1 MTEEIRLLA
10 FSAALGLVHIMAASA
25 AGLQQRGGLAWA
37 AGNRESEG
45 EVTGAAARLKRASAN
60 FFETFPLFAALVL
73 AAAVSGRQGGAVAW
87 GAQLYFW
94 ARLLYL
100 PIYGFG
106 IPWIRTPVWGVA
118 IVGIGFV
125 FAGLFG
131 WAGPGAP

>member
-10 FSAALGLVHIMAASA
+10 LSAALGFAHIVAASA
-25 AGLQQRGGLAWA
+25 SGLSQRGGLAWA

-45 EVTGAAARLKRASAN
+45 GVTGAAARLQRATGN

-106 IPWIRTPVWGVA
+106 LPWIRTPVWGVA

-131 WAGPGAP
+131 WAGPGL

>member
-1 MTEEIRLLA
+1 MTDEIRLLA
-10 FSAALGLVHIMAASA
+10 LSAALGFAHIMAASTS
-25 AGLQQRGGLAWA
+25 GLAQRGGLTWA

-73 AAAVSGRQGGAVAW
+73 AAAVSGRQGSAVAW

-106 IPWIRTPVWGVA
+106 IPWIRTLVWGVA
-118 IVGIGFV
+118 MVGIGFV